1 MIESSLIHK
10 FSYSKKYTKRTKLLN
25 KWLESHKRCKYK
37 DYVKRKRL
45 IKENLSKD
53 VTSEDY
59 ESYGEEDF
67 SIAHKQILDKSE
79 IENNRPKISNNTDIV
94 TSTPIN
100 VKKEKKC
107 SFNHLDSLEINT
119 KDINLESNIFQDKN
133 DNINKKSFLDVHS
146 ADTVPIIEIKKSVS
160 PTKKTQFIDNEEKRF
175 VNTTDNDSV
184 VAKKRKKSKKAS
196 LSQECNSS
204 LMNGERTS
212 QETLDLI
219 SDKEEITSYHS
230 NSFVDNIKK
239 KFANT
244 TDTDSVV
251 AKKRKKSKKSS
262 LSQECNSSFMNGER
276 TSQETL
282 DLISD
287 KEEITSYHSNSFVDN
302 KEKRFVNTTD
312 TDSVVAKKR
321 KKSKKSSFSQECN
334 SSFMN
339 DERTSQETL
348 DLISDKE
355 EITSYHSNSF
365 VDNEEKRFVN
375 TTDNDSVVAK
385 KRKKSKKSSLSQECN
400 SSFMNGERTSQETL
414 DLISDKEEITSCH
427 SNTSPNNNNT
437 FALET
442 LRSPVIIS
450 STNIS
455 NNNKYKIINKNEFC
469 RNLFNEYNN
478 ASVKDDKE
486 EELKE
491 NVILFKDS
499 ISSNNLSQYDKRI
512 NQIKNLD
519 LAIDSSSSEDEHE
532 QDLSKKTFL
541 SNKNEIIDHKK
552 NVNSSDNKITVCSK
566 NVDSTTESTS
576 NEDELLKGQNLN
588 EKLNNSSSTTF
599 EKRIRNR
606 SKLKRSSNADDEND
620 RSISNI
626 RSNNNSINHNDNS
639 IDHPN
644 NNSKNCEQIQRF
656 DSIPCSLQNLINK
669 ENLVHDST
677 KSTFTLEDLSQDNE
691 IFLLNIPSTIKLT
704 DLKGQK
710 VVLKNEKLKLG
721 KHQYRI
727 SYKDVP
733 SQSCVFATHQNSNS
747 YKLVN
752 IKPTSSI
759 LVREKL
765 SPSSFL

>member
-160 PTKKTQFIDNEEKRF
+160 PTKKTQFI
-175 VNTTDNDSV
+175 
-184 VAKKRKKSKKAS
+184 
-196 LSQECNSS
+196 
-204 LMNGERTS
+204 
-212 QETLDLI
+212 
-219 SDKEEITSYHS
+219 
-230 NSFVDNIKK
+230 
-239 KFANT
+239 
-244 TDTDSVV
+244 
-251 AKKRKKSKKSS
+251 
-262 LSQECNSSFMNGER
+262 
-276 TSQETL
+276 
-282 DLISD
+282 
-287 KEEITSYHSNSFVDN
+287 
-302 KEKRFVNTTD
+302 
-312 TDSVVAKKR
+312 
-321 KKSKKSSFSQECN
+321 
-334 SSFMN
+334 
-339 DERTSQETL
+339 
-348 DLISDKE
+348 
-355 EITSYHSNSF
+355 
-365 VDNEEKRFVN
+365 DNEEKRFVN